1 MSPTYHRLETVG
13 GYPLDE
19 VVSSLQKTI
28 RRGMVDEAIWWAIEM
43 NESGFGAYAWRR
55 LMVIVSEDIGL
66 ADHHAPVL
74 VNALYQMSVELYKN
88 ARGRTEREQ
97 KEKLRWNEESLT
109 HAVWYLAK
117 AEKSRELC
125 DQYAVI
131 TQRQRQ
137 GERLV
142 VPDFA
147 LDSHTSRG
155 RAMGRGLDFFNAEG
169 DKLFPEADI
178 AGNPWGKAWEAE
190 RPRGQG

>member
-1 MSPTYHRLETVG
+1 MSAAYYRLETVH

-19 VVSSLQKTI
+19 AVSALQKTI
-28 RRGMVDEAIWWAIEM
+28 RRGMADEAIWWTIEM

-88 ARGRTEREQ
+88 ARGRTERDL
-97 KEKLRWNEESLT
+97 KEKVRWNEESLT

-117 AEKSRELC
+117 ADKSRELC

-131 TQRQRQ
+131 TLRMTK
-137 GERLV
+137 GERIP

-147 LDSHTSRG
+147 RDQHTASG
-155 RAMGRGLDFFNAEG
+155 RAMGRALNFFNQEG
-169 DKLFPEADI
+169 DKLYPEKI
-178 AGNPWGKAWEAE
+178 IEENRWGQAWEVE
-190 RPRGQG
+190 RPHDR